1 MERPI
6 LIPPVQRFFKLLE
19 LDKKSILYIYL
30 HALLVGFI
38 TLSLPLGVQ
47 AIIGLIAGGNMSAS
61 LIILVVAVTLGSM
74 LSGILRIMQI
84 SITENIQRKIFAR
97 SALDFA
103 YRIPKLNM
111 DALSEAYP
119 PEMVNRFFDTVTL
132 QKGLPKIL
140 IDISTAVLQIAFG
153 LLLITFYHSFFAFF
167 GLVLMV
173 LLIGI
178 FWFTGSAGLKTSLQ
192 ESKYKYKV
200 AHWLEDLAST
210 IPAFK
215 LFGEAPLALKKT
227 DDLVCSYLSS
237 RQRHFRILLIQYGN
251 LVGLK
256 TVLTGS
262 LLLLGSYLV
271 IQNQINIGQFVAA
284 EIVIILVIASV
295 EKLIL
300 SMETI
305 YDVLTGLEKIG
316 YVMDLPLE
324 SDKGLKF
331 KEIDNGE
338 KLKVEMKDLYFKF
351 DDASTPTVDGI
362 SMVINPGEKINI
374 AGYNSAGKSTV
385 LELLLGQFNKFQG
398 NILYNG
404 FPIRSINLIDLRG
417 NIGHFGT
424 ETAIFTGS
432 IMDNIT
438 LGRKNVSLR
447 GAIKAAQKVGLSEF
461 VERLPNGYDTQLI
474 SEGRNISGNI
484 KTKIRLA
491 RCIAGNPKLVVV
503 EAGLHNLERNTY
515 ESVVK
520 LLTAEDAPW
529 TLIIVSNDPFVAQ
542 HCDQSVILERGK
554 IVEKGHF
561 NHIRL
566 SQHYGPIFASPHT
579 LLPHH
584 ANGPDQLSGRKG
596 RTID

>member
-1 MERPI
+1 MENLI
-6 LIPPVQRFFKLLE
+6 LLPPLKRFFKLLE

-30 HALLVGFI
+30 HALLAGFI

-61 LIILVVAVTLGSM
+61 LIILVIAVTLGSM
-74 LSGILRIMQI
+74 LTGILRIMQI

-119 PEMVNRFFDTVTL
+119 PELVNRFFDTLTL

-167 GLVLMV
+167 GLVLLV
-173 LLIGI
+173 LLIAI
-178 FWFTGSAGLKTSLQ
+178 FWFTASIGLKTSLQ
-192 ESKYKYKV
+192 ESKYKYRV
-200 AHWLEDLAST
+200 AYWLEDMART

-227 DDLVCSYLSS
+227 DELVCSYLSS
-237 RQRHFRILLIQYGN
+237 RQKHFRILLIQYGN

-256 TVLTGS
+256 TILTGS

-284 EIVIILVIASV
+284 EIVVILVIASV

-305 YDVLTGLEKIG
+305 YDVLTGLEKLG
-316 YVMDLPLE
+316 FVMDLPLE
-324 SDKGLKF
+324 SDKGLRF
-331 KEIDNGE
+331 SEIDDQ
-338 KLKVEMKDLYFKF
+338 KALRVEMKDLYFKF
-351 DDASTPTVDGI
+351 EDAPHPTVDGI
-362 SMVINPGEKINI
+362 SLAVEPGQKINI
-374 AGYNSAGKSTV
+374 AGYNGAGKSTV
-385 LELLLGQFNKFQG
+385 LELLLGQFQEFNG

-404 FPIRSINLIDLRG
+404 FPIRSLNLIDLRG

-424 ETAIFTGS
+424 ETAIFHGS
-432 IMDNIT
+432 ILDNIT
-438 LGRKNVSLR
+438 LGRKNINLR
-447 GAIKAAQKVGLSEF
+447 DAIKAAQVVGLSEY

-474 SEGRNISGNI
+474 SEGRNIPGNI

-491 RCIAGNPKLVVV
+491 RCMAGNPKMIVV
-503 EAGLHNLERNTY
+503 EAGLQNLERNEY
-515 ESVVK
+515 EQIIK
-520 LLTAEDAPW
+520 LLTDNEAPW
-529 TLIIVSNDPFVAQ
+529 TLFIVSNDPLVAERCQ
-542 HCDQSVILERGK
+542 QTVIMEKGK
-554 IVEKGHF
+554 IVDQGTFVEIQKGE
-561 NHIRL
+561 
-566 SQHYGPIFASPHT
+566 HYSPIFKTSISQILQH
-579 LLPHH
+579 L
-584 ANGPDQLSGRKG
+584 NGPATAAKKG
-596 RTID
+596 

>member
-1 MERPI
+1 MENLI
-6 LIPPVQRFFKLLE
+6 LLPPLKRFFKLLE

-30 HALLVGFI
+30 YALLAGFI
-38 TLSLPLGVQ
+38 TLSLPLGIQ

-61 LIILVVAVTLGSM
+61 LVLLVVAVTLGSM
-74 LSGILRIMQI
+74 LSGIMRIMQI

-119 PEMVNRFFDTVTL
+119 PELVNRFFDTLTL
-132 QKGLPKIL
+132 QKGIPKIL

-167 GLVLMV
+167 GLVLLV
-173 LLIGI
+173 LLIAI
-178 FWFTGSAGLKTSLQ
+178 FWFTGSIGLRTSLQ

-200 AHWLEDLAST
+200 AYWLEDMART

-215 LFGEAPLALKKT
+215 LFGRAPLAMEKT
-227 DDLVCSYLSS
+227 DDLVCSYLTS
-237 RQRHFRILLIQYGN
+237 RQKHFRILLIQYGN
-251 LVGLK
+251 LVALK
-256 TVLTGS
+256 TIMTGS

-284 EIVIILVIASV
+284 EIVVILVIASV

-305 YDVLTGLEKIG
+305 YDVLTGLEKLG

-324 SDKGLKF
+324 SDKGLPF
-331 KEIDNGE
+331 KEIDNG
-338 KLKVEMKDLYFKF
+338 KGLKVDVKDLFYQFE
-351 DDASTPTVDGI
+351 DATQPTVDNV
-362 SMVINPGEKINI
+362 SLNLEPGQKVNI
-374 AGYNSAGKSTV
+374 AGYNGAGKSTL
-385 LELLLGQFNKFQG
+385 LELLLGQFEKFNG

-404 FPIRSINLIDLRG
+404 FPLRTLDLIDLRS

-424 ETAIFTGS
+424 ETAIFHGT

-438 LGRKNVSLR
+438 LGRKNVGLR
-447 GAIKAAQKVGLSEF
+447 EALKAAQMVGLSDY
-461 VERLPNGYDTQLI
+461 VEHMPKGYDTQVI
-474 SEGRNISGNI
+474 TEGRNIPGNI

-491 RCIAGNPKLVVV
+491 RCVAGNPKMILV
-503 EAGLHNLERNTY
+503 EAGLQNLERSMY
-515 ESVVK
+515 ENVIDV
-520 LLTAEDAPW
+520 LTNPNASW
-529 TLIIVSNDPFVAQ
+529 TLVIISNDPFVAER
-542 HCDQSVILERGK
+542 CDEVIIMDKGK
-554 IVEKGHF
+554 IVDKGAFEDIQQSPHF
-561 NHIRL
+561 
-566 SQHYGPIFASPHT
+566 SPIFTTSISRI
-579 LLPHH
+579 LNRLK
-584 ANGPDQLSGRKG
+584 GPTTVQNKE
-596 RTID
+596 